1 MSASRGAMRR
11 SIQCEGGEHTK
22 FIGFF
27 EYSLEDTDKVTEK
40 FTKIMEERGKG
51 TDKYGKL
58 LFGPYHIGGESKGFA
73 IYETDDVEQLTNLTI
88 HYIPALKLK
97 FAPIHESS
105 KVVEL
110 YLKSK
115 K

>member
-1 MSASRGAMRR
+1 MRR
-11 SIQCEGGEHTK
+11 STRCEGGEDTK
-22 FIGFF
+22 FIGFW
-27 EYSLEDTDKVTEK
+27 EYCLEDTDKVTEK
-40 FTKIMEERGKG
+40 FKKIMEERGKG
-51 TDKYGKL
+51 TEKYGKL

-73 IYETDDVEQLTNLTI
+73 IYETDDMTQLTNLAVYYT
-88 HYIPALKLK
+88 PVLKLK
-97 FAPIHESS
+97 FMPIHESS